1 MEFDIIVV
9 ILMLI
14 GIGGIGI
21 VRILGKDVF
30 DIVEKFIRSRKYKSI
45 KDIFVRYVVFVDV
58 YDGDEFVDEV
68 ILIKFKFLYLYIG
81 EDIVEI

>member
-1 MEFDIIVV
+1 MEFDIIAV

-45 KDIFVRYVVFVDV
+45 KDIFVRYAVFVDV